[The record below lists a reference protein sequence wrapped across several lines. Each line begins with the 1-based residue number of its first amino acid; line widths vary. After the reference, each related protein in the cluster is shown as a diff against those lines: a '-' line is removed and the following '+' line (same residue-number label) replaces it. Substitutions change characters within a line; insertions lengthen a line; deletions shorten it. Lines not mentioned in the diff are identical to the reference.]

1 MNKKILSA
9 HYMGRTVIF
18 LFMLFFVCHAS
29 GRQNCLLKHP
39 RLLFTEAGYAFDE
52 AKGNIMLRTGSD
64 TSAVTPFAIDHGP
77 YLQEVTADGATFAF
91 NTSAPAFSVVE
102 LRKEGGKVS
111 SWYTRSEHGLKAAN
125 ITFFSVRADDLQPN
139 TAYQYRIHARE
150 MKSFQPYRVT
160 FGDSTVSPWYT
171 FRTVDPG
178 QKGGAIFITSEM
190 HSRPDLL
197 KKLLKLC
204 DYKTCTAFFY
214 AGDMMNYMKQ
224 GGEHPFTSFV
234 DVSVEMF
241 ASAVPF
247 ELVRGN
253 HETRGDM
260 ARVFP
265 SFFPKRNGKIYGS
278 YSLGDIMVIMLDSGE
293 DKAGSHPVYAG
304 LTDFDAYRTEQAE
317 WLKQLVKSKEFRKA
331 KYKIVVSHFPLVMD
345 KQWQEEKMWYG
356 WQDACDKFLPVLNKA
371 GVDLVV
377 SGHTHRFFYHEKHEA
392 GNRFPVLEQG
402 AVCAARLD
410 MSDGNIKVKV
420 VDAEGKILFE
430 RELSK

>member
-102 LRKEGGKVS
+102 LRKEGGTVS

-178 QKGGAIFITSEM
+178 QKGGAIFITSDM

-224 GGEHPFTSFV
+224 GENILLPHLS
-234 DVSVEMF
+234 M
-241 ASAVPF
+241 
-247 ELVRGN
+247 LVWRCLLRLFPLNWCVVIMRRG
-253 HETRGDM
+253 GIWP
-260 ARVFP
+260 V
-265 SFFPKRNGKIYGS
+265 FFPLFSLNGMAKF
-278 YSLGDIMVIMLDSGE
+278 MVLIHWVTL
-293 DKAGSHPVYAG
+293 
-304 LTDFDAYRTEQAE
+304 
-317 WLKQLVKSKEFRKA
+317 W
-331 KYKIVVSHFPLVMD
+331 
-345 KQWQEEKMWYG
+345 
-356 WQDACDKFLPVLNKA
+356 
-371 GVDLVV
+371 
-377 SGHTHRFFYHEKHEA
+377 
-392 GNRFPVLEQG
+392 
-402 AVCAARLD
+402 
-410 MSDGNIKVKV
+410 
-420 VDAEGKILFE
+420 
-430 RELSK
+430 